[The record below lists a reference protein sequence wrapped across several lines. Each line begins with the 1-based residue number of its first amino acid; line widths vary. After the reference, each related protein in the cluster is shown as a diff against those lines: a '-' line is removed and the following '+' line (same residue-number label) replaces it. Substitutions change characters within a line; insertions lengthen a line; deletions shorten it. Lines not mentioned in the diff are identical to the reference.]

1 MSVVLENDYLKVA
14 VKEKGAE
21 LASVENKKTNLEYM
35 WQGDP
40 AYWGKTSPVLFPIVG
55 TLRDDRY
62 VYEGNSYSLTRH
74 GFARDSNFQVAEQK
88 ADEVIFLLT
97 GTEASREK
105 FPFDFRL
112 TLKYK
117 LVKDFLE
124 VTYDVKNIGSDI
136 MYFSIGGHPAFNVPL
151 VKGSNYEDY
160 YLLFNEREN
169 AGRWPIDPRG
179 LIVDQPVPFLKNTST
194 LKLNHSL
201 FMEDALVFKN
211 LRSRKISIKSDVHSH
226 GLDFYFDGFPFLGI
240 WSAKNADFVCI
251 EPWCGV
257 ADSVLHDQQLTTKE
271 GIVNL
276 SSNENWTRTWKV
288 RFY

>member
-1 MSVVLENDYLKVA
+1 MSVVLENDYLIVG

-40 AYWGKTSPVLFPIVG
+40 AYWAKTSPVLFPIVG
-55 TLRDDRY
+55 TLKDDRY
-62 VYEGNSYSLTRH
+62 VYKGKSYSLTRH
-74 GFARDSNFQVAEQK
+74 GFARDSNFQLAEQQ
-88 ADEVIFLLT
+88 ADQVTFLLYN
-97 GTEASREK
+97 TEASREK
-105 FPFDFRL
+105 FPFDF
-112 TLKYK
+112 KFAISYK

-124 VTYDVKNIGSDI
+124 VTYDVKNTGGDR

-151 VKGSNYEDY
+151 VKGSTYEDY

-169 AGRWPIDPRG
+169 AGRWPIDPHG
-179 LIVDQPVPFLKNTST
+179 LIEDHPEPFLKNAST

-211 LRSRKISIKSDVHSH
+211 PKSRKISIKSDMHSH

-251 EPWCGV
+251 EPWCGI
-257 ADSVLHDQQLTTKE
+257 ADSVSHDQQLTTKE